1 MAFFLYNRYDGTFE
15 SVILGTDQNP
25 VVSTPPV
32 GQYRIKEIRL
42 DADKKLVIVY
52 DTTAQT

>member
-1 MAFFLYNRYDGTFE
+1 MAFYLYNRYDGTFE

-25 VVSTPPV
+25 IVSTPPV
-32 GQYRIKEIRL
+32 GEYRVKEIRL
-42 DADKKLVIVY
+42 NAAKQIVILY